1 MHHARLTLDVKR
13 RKDLQKDVITV
24 KSFDVQ
30 DHSLLFRAS
39 GRDRA
44 GLVAQV
50 SGELE
55 AEKLYVD
62 SISFNLVLPRQDQY
76 EMEIL
81 TRGDLPG
88 LNKIHDQIQEN
99 QFLTPTG
106 SAGRVSIYW
115 PTAYMLHL
123 GLNTPDREG
132 IIAKISDIVG
142 QYRDTDAPF
151 KNGSFTHLIGVTHN
165 SGGPEGGTAYFG
177 VHANIACQ
185 SLDVQHAIEQ
195 GLMTWAK
202 DWGIEQD
209 LWLRDLNPEVKQ

>member
-1 MHHARLTLDVKR
+1 MQQDV
-13 RKDLQKDVITV
+13 TEV
-24 KSFDVQ
+24 KSFDKQ
-30 DHSLLFRAS
+30 DRSLLFCAH

-44 GLVAQV
+44 GLVAQA
-50 SGELE
+50 SGLLE

-62 SISFNLVLPRQDQY
+62 SISFNLVLPRQDRY

-81 TRGDLPG
+81 TRGDLTG
-88 LNKIHDQIQEN
+88 LTKIKDRIESN
-99 QFLTPTG
+99 RFLEPTG

-123 GLNTPDREG
+123 GLSTPDREG
-132 IIAKISDIVG
+132 IIAKISEIVG

-177 VHANIACQ
+177 VRANIACQ
-185 SLDVQHAIEQ
+185 SMDVQHAIEQ
-195 GLMTWAK
+195 GLQDWAK
-202 DWGIEQD
+202 DWGIEPD
-209 LWLRDLNPEVKQ
+209 LWLRDLNPEVRP